1 MFRLRSANADDPE
14 YLFISAMVC
23 LGVLKGTPIV
33 EECDLLNL
41 QRYIYYSNFAH
52 LKPL

>member
-1 MFRLRSANADDPE
+1 
-14 YLFISAMVC
+14 MVC